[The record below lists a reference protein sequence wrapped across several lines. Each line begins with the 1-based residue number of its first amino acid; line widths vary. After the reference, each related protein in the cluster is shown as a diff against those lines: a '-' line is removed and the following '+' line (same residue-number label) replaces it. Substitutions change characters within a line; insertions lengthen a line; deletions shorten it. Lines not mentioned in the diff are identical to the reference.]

1 MNKSEFI
8 LQLRNGLSGLPQ
20 DDVEERLN
28 FYGEMID
35 DRIEDGLSEE
45 DAVLEMGNINKI
57 ISQILAEIP
66 LSKIV
71 KKKITAKTK
80 PSALTVVL
88 LILGSPIWLSLAIV
102 LFAIIFSLF
111 VVLWSVAVVLWSVFV
126 SFLLAAVGT
135 LLYGIITCFLK
146 GGVIAAVILS
156 SALIIG
162 GLSVFM
168 FYISKS
174 VTKLM
179 AILTRKTVLSV
190 KKSIIKRGEN

>member
-20 DDVEERLN
+20 DDVDERLN

-45 DAVLEMGNINKI
+45 DAVLEMGDINKI

-80 PSALTVVL
+80 PSVLTVVL

-102 LFAIIFSLF
+102 LFAIIFSIF
-111 VVLWSVAVVLWSVFV
+111 VVLWSVVVVLWSVFV

-135 LLYGIITCFLK
+135 LLYGIITCFLR
-146 GGVIAAVILS
+146 GGVIAAVIFS

-179 AILTRKTVLSV
+179 VFITRKTVLSV